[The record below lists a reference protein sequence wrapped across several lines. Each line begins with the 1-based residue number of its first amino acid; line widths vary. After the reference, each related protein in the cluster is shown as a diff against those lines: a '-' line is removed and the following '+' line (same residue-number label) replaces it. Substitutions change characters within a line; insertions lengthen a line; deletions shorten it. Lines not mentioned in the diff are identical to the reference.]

1 LTEVA
6 AARARLYGAGLG
18 LALRRHAPG
27 AGTWLPFVVRPLGGI
42 VLNLLRGRFL
52 PARYYAETLRGR
64 IEGLLAGEAARRP
77 APARLEPIR

>member
-1 LTEVA
+1 
-6 AARARLYGAGLG
+6 
-18 LALRRHAPG
+18 
-27 AGTWLPFVVRPLGGI
+27 VVRPLGGI